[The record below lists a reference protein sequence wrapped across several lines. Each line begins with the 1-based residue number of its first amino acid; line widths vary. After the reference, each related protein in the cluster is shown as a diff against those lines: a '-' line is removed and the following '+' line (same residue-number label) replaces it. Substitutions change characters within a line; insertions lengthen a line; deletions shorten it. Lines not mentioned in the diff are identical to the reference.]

1 VGVLWVFYCVF
12 FSILFVCLVVCLCC
26 CVVQGII
33 RSSELSVLNTQRR
46 EREREGERGIGQASK
61 RVVLSTKSRSIL
73 SVAVVALMLC
83 T

>member
-1 VGVLWVFYCVF
+1 VGVLWVF
-12 FSILFVCLVVCLCC
+12 FSILFVCLCC

-46 EREREGERGIGQASK
+46 ERERGRERGIGQASK

-73 SVAVVALMLC
+73 SVVVVALMLC

>member
-1 VGVLWVFYCVF
+1 VGVLWVFF
-12 FSILFVCLVVCLCC
+12 PILFVCLCC

-46 EREREGERGIGQASK
+46 ERERERKGERGIGQASK
-61 RVVLSTKSRSIL
+61 RVLLSPKPRSIL
-73 SVAVVALMLC
+73 SVVVVALMLC